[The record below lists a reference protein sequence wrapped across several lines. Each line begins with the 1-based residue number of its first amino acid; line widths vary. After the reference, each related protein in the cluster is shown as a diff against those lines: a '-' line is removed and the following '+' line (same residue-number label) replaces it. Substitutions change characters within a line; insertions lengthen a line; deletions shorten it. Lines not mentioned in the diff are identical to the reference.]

1 MFGSYNPISAHP
13 SKGFEWNRSLRGYF
27 RYRVNGLTARS
38 KLDSSKFIK
47 IATDACLGG
56 FHAINSKQFD
66 KLDVV
71 AHGAFR
77 QKLFD

>member
-13 SKGFEWNRSLRGYF
+13 SKGFEWNRSLRSYF

-56 FHAINSKQFD
+56 FHAINSQQFANLAMVTHGAYRQEQFD
-66 KLDVV
+66 
-71 AHGAFR
+71 
-77 QKLFD
+77 